1 MIMKRKIYQQLLQ
14 WKEQEKGR
22 VAILIEGARRVGK
35 SYIAEEFAR
44 NEYRSY
50 ILIDFAHI
58 TKTMKRVFDDYL
70 EDTTTFFR
78 YLQTVAG
85 VTLYERESIII
96 FDEIQKYPRA
106 RQAIKH
112 LVADGRYDYIETGSL
127 VSINSMAEDI
137 LVPSEERS
145 MQMFPMDFE
154 EFLWALGDE
163 LTMPFIRDCFE
174 RKRSLGPMHRKA
186 MDMFRQ
192 YLIVGGM
199 PQAVNAYAD
208 THDFQVTDK
217 QKRDILSLY
226 RKSIGKYAKGYAE
239 KVRGIFDQIPGELQK
254 HERRFMLSSIEK
266 GARYRSYET
275 AFLWLQDAQITNTCY
290 GVTEPTVGMRLRR
303 DDETFKCY
311 MMDTGLLLS
320 HAFDEKAIQGEEL
333 YQKLLL
339 DKLEINSGMLIEN
352 IVAQMLSTSGH
363 KLYFY
368 SCLSREDASSRMEI
382 DFLVEKPTLTNRHNI
397 CPIEVKS
404 GQRYTTNSLDKF
416 QAKFTEQ
423 LATPYIIHTADY
435 QEKNGIIYLPFYM
448 VPLL

>member
-1 MIMKRKIYQQLLQ
+1 MKRKIYQQLLQ
-14 WKEQEKGR
+14 WKEEERGR
-22 VAILIEGARRVGK
+22 VALLIEGARRVGK
-35 SYIAEEFAR
+35 SYIAEEFAK
-44 NEYRSY
+44 NEYRSF

-58 TKTMKRVFDDYL
+58 TTAVKRVFDDYL
-70 EDTTTFFR
+70 EDTPTFFQ
-78 YLQTVAG
+78 YLQTITG
-85 VTLYERESIII
+85 TTLYDRESIII
-96 FDEIQKYPRA
+96 FDEIQLYPRA

-112 LVADGRYDYIETGSL
+112 LVADGRYDYLETGSL
-127 VSINSMAEDI
+127 VGINSGADNI

-145 MQMFPMDFE
+145 IQMFPMDFE
-154 EFLWALGDE
+154 EFLWAMGDN
-163 LTMPFIRDCFE
+163 LTMPFITDCY
-174 RKRSLGPMHRKA
+174 KKKCQLGPMHRKA
-186 MDMFRQ
+186 MDLFRQ

-199 PQAVNAYAD
+199 PQVVKEYA
-208 THDFQVTDK
+208 TTRNFQIADK

-239 KVRGIFDQIPGELQK
+239 KVRGVFDQIPGELQK
-254 HERRFMLSSIEK
+254 HEKRFRLSSIEK

-303 DDETFKCY
+303 DGETFKCY

-352 IVAQMLSTSGH
+352 MVAQMLSASGH

-368 SCLSREDASSRMEI
+368 SCPSRDDASSRMEI

-397 CPIEVKS
+397 SPIEVKS
-404 GQRYTTNSLDKF
+404 GQRYTTNSLNKF
-416 QAKFTEQ
+416 RTKFAEQ
-423 LATPYIIHTADY
+423 LSQPYIIHSGDY
-435 QEKNGIIYLPFYM
+435 HEKGGIVYLPLYM
-448 VPLL
+448 VPQL

>member
-1 MIMKRKIYQQLLQ
+1 MKRKIYQQLLE
-14 WKEQEKGR
+14 WKELENGR
-22 VAILIEGARRVGK
+22 VALLIEGARRVGK
-35 SYIAEEFAR
+35 SYIVEEFAK

-70 EDTTTFFR
+70 EDTPVFFQ
-78 YLQTVAG
+78 YLQTVSG
-85 VTLYERESIII
+85 TMLYERESVII

-112 LVADGRYDYIETGSL
+112 LVADGKYDYIETGSL
-127 VSINSMAEDI
+127 VSINSTAGDI

-154 EFLWALGDE
+154 EFLWAIGDE
-163 LTMPFIRDCFE
+163 LTMPFIRDCYE
-174 RKRSLGPMHRKA
+174 HKRPLGPMHRKA
-186 MDMFRQ
+186 MDLFRQ

-199 PQAVNAYAD
+199 PQAVNEYA
-208 THDFQVTDK
+208 TTRNFQATDK
-217 QKRDILSLY
+217 QKRDVLSLY

-239 KVRGIFDQIPGELQK
+239 KVRGVFDQIPGELQK
-254 HERRFMLSSIEK
+254 HEKRFQLSSIEK

-320 HAFDEKAIQGEEL
+320 HAFDEKTIQGEEL

-352 IVAQMLSTSGH
+352 MVAQMLSTTGH

-382 DFLVEKPTLTNRHNI
+382 DFLVEKQTLTNRHNI
-397 CPIEVKS
+397 SPLEVKS
-404 GQRYTTNSLDKF
+404 GQRYTTSSLDKF
-416 QAKFTEQ
+416 RKKFAEQ
-423 LATPYIIHTADY
+423 LSMPYIIHSGDY
-435 QEKNGIIYLPFYM
+435 QEKEGIIYLPFYM

>member
-1 MIMKRKIYQQLLQ
+1 MKRKIYQQLQ
-14 WKEQEKGR
+14 DWKESEKGH
-22 VAILIEGARRVGK
+22 VALLIEGARRVGK
-35 SYIAEEFAR
+35 SYIVEEFAKK
-44 NEYRSY
+44 EYRSY

-70 EDTTTFFR
+70 EDTPTFFQ
-78 YLQTVAG
+78 YLQTVSG
-85 VTLYERESIII
+85 TTLYERESIII

-112 LVADGRYDYIETGSL
+112 LVADGKYDFIETGSL
-127 VSINSMAEDI
+127 VSINSTAEDI
-137 LVPSEERS
+137 LIPSEERS
-145 MQMFPMDFE
+145 IQMFPMDFE

-163 LTMPFIRDCFE
+163 LSMPFIRDCYDHQ
-174 RKRSLGPMHRKA
+174 RALGPMHRKA
-186 MDMFRQ
+186 MDLFRQ

-199 PQAVNAYAD
+199 PQAVKEYVTTRNFLA
-208 THDFQVTDK
+208 TDK
-217 QKRDILSLY
+217 QKRDVLSLY
-226 RKSIGKYAKGYAE
+226 RKSIGKYAIGYAE
-239 KVRGIFDQIPGELQK
+239 KVRGVFDQIPGELQK
-254 HERRFMLSSIEK
+254 HEKRFQLSSIEK

-290 GVTEPTVGMRLRR
+290 GVTEPTVGLRLRR
-303 DDETFKCY
+303 DNETFKCY

-320 HAFDEKAIQGEEL
+320 HAFDEKTIQGEEL

-352 IVAQMLSTSGH
+352 MVAQMLSTSGH

-382 DFLVEKPTLTNRHNI
+382 DFLVEKQTLTNRHNSS
-397 CPIEVKS
+397 PLEVKS
-404 GQRYTTNSLDKF
+404 GERYTTSSLNKF
-416 QAKFTEQ
+416 RNKFAEQ
-423 LATPYIIHTADY
+423 LSIPYIIHSGDY
-435 QEKNGIIYLPFYM
+435 QEKDGITYLPFYM